1 MASDNPKDPF
11 GEGTEASAPYSLDG
25 LLDRKKKNKTA
36 QQITKS
42 SFFMFYIDLMDI
54 TS

>member
-25 LLDRKKKNKTA
+25 LLDRKKKTA